1 MEKNYLM
8 VDDKENLEL
17 IWDALFEVEKHL
29 APKHFDLI
37 KTAMHE
43 LEETINKCLEI
54 TEHQ

>member
-1 MEKNYLM
+1 MGKNYLM
-8 VDDKENLEL
+8 ADDKENLEFV
-17 IWDALFEVEKHL
+17 WDALFEVEKHF

-43 LEETINKCLEI
+43 LEITINEYLEI